1 VSATNGT
8 VTIVMVE
15 GRRMMR
21 LSDKLTPEVFGA
33 LLDEYQRLLRDV
45 LEREGGRA
53 VEVAGD
59 TATAVF
65 VSARQAALAAAAAQ
79 RAVAAH
85 AWPHRLRAA
94 VSVALDSVEGDLGS
108 VGSATA
114 RCSDL
119 CDAAEGGQIFV
130 SRETAR
136 LLQDEDLGELL
147 LRNLGERQTR
157 RTQRPV
163 GAYELVVPSDAP
175 SN

>member
-1 VSATNGT
+1 
-8 VTIVMVE
+8 
-15 GRRMMR
+15 
-21 LSDKLTPEVFGA
+21 
-33 LLDEYQRLLRDV
+33 V

-79 RAVAAH
+79 RAAAAH
-85 AWPHRLRAA
+85 AWPHRLKAA
-94 VSVALDSVEGDLGS
+94 VSVALDSVVADLGS

-114 RCSDL
+114 RCSEL

-136 LLQDEDLGELL
+136 LLLQDEDLGELL
-147 LRNLGERQTR
+147 LRNLGERPTR

-163 GAYELVVPSDAP
+163 GAYELVVPLGCAVELIGEVVDALELTRTLV
-175 SN
+175 

>member
-1 VSATNGT
+1 LSEQAPRLFAASKLSQPFLVGLHPAGVDLN
-8 VTIVMVE
+8 V
-15 GRRMMR
+15 GRRRCDIRR
-21 LSDKLTPEVFGA
+21 LAS
-33 LLDEYQRLLRDV
+33 
-45 LEREGGRA
+45 
-53 VEVAGD
+53 
-59 TATAVF
+59 
-65 VSARQAALAAAAAQ
+65 
-79 RAVAAH
+79 
-85 AWPHRLRAA
+85 
-94 VSVALDSVEGDLGS
+94 GS

-114 RCSDL
+114 RCSEL